1 MPDDAVFVF
10 CNLTAKG
17 ETCIY
22 PDKDRAV
29 LPSYIQWRKEDDN
42 DWYSN
47 LKDGFQVTYDSIGSV
62 QMTFLRLLSQEGYQ
76 NFTYKCINSA
86 AWFNAELKN
95 FDSAIKFLGD
105 NEMEIGYDT
114 DKLKPNILVDGCK
127 VRFCFVVLLL
137 FLQKAIFVCFIQSG
151 KSISETIFE
160 VRTTKLSYLPL
171 IDFSPKDYGRPNQ
184 AFGFSVGP
192 FCLK

>member
-1 MPDDAVFVF
+1 MLLGWYWIDPNLGMADDAVYVF

-29 LPSYIQWRKEDDN
+29 LPSYIQWRKENEDN

-47 LKDGFQVTYDSIGSV
+47 LKDGFKVTYDSIGTV

-86 AWFNAELKN
+86 AWFNTEFKN

-127 VRFCFVVLLL
+127 VRLSNV
-137 FLQKAIFVCFIQSG
+137 
-151 KSISETIFE
+151 TI
-160 VRTTKLSYLPL
+160 Y
-171 IDFSPKDYGRPNQ
+171 
-184 AFGFSVGP
+184 
-192 FCLK
+192 

>member
-1 MPDDAVFVF
+1 MADDAVFVF

-17 ETCIY
+17 ETCIF

-29 LPSYIQWRKEDDN
+29 LPSYIQWRKEDDT

-47 LKDGFQVTYDSIGSV
+47 LKDGFKVTYDSIGTV

-127 VRFCFVVLLL
+127 VTL
-137 FLQKAIFVCFIQSG
+137 FRHYVTIPNDFPLSF
-151 KSISETIFE
+151 SIS
-160 VRTTKLSYLPL
+160 LS
-171 IDFSPKDYGRPNQ
+171 SPVKVSAKQYSKSEPENCHIYR
-184 AFGFSVGP
+184 
-192 FCLK
+192 

>member
-1 MPDDAVFVF
+1 MLSLQLFFTILGWYWIDPNLGMPDDAVYVF
-10 CNLTAKG
+10 CNLTAMG

-62 QMTFLRLLSQEGYQ
+62 QMTFLRLLSEEGYQ

-95 FDSAIKFLGD
+95 FDSAIKFMGD

-114 DKLKPNILVDGCK
+114 DKLKPNVLVDGCEVNFQYFFGSSAAK
-127 VRFCFVVLLL
+127 SSDNLILVREKH
-137 FLQKAIFVCFIQSG
+137 Q
-151 KSISETIFE
+151 
-160 VRTTKLSYLPL
+160 
-171 IDFSPKDYGRPNQ
+171 
-184 AFGFSVGP
+184 
-192 FCLK
+192 

>member
-1 MPDDAVFVF
+1 MSDDAVFVF

-42 DWYSN
+42 DWYST
-47 LKDGFQVTYDSIGSV
+47 LKDGFKVTYDSIGSV

-86 AWFNAELKN
+86 AWYNTELKN

-127 VRFCFVVLLL
+127 V
-137 FLQKAIFVCFIQSG
+137 KK
-151 KSISETIFE
+151 KSN
-160 VRTTKLSYLPL
+160 K
-171 IDFSPKDYGRPNQ
+171 PKDENILRFLILHFPISLAKASAKQYSRYERK
-184 AFGFSVGP
+184 S
-192 FCLK
+192 CHIYR